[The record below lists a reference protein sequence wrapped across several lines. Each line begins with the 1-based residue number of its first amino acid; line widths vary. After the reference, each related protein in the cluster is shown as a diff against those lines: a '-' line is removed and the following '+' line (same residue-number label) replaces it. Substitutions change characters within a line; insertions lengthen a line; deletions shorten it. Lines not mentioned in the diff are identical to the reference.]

1 MKIGNKRAMF
11 FTILALAILSLFL
24 ISYTFYTFIKSR
36 EPVTK
41 RVETL
46 NDFVYSA
53 EQDLPRQLYISGF
66 RIIFLFEKK
75 LIDTG
80 KPITDFNESF
90 QEMFYNGT
98 YHGVRQEIMI
108 GANFSGIQKFLSEK
122 ARKINADINL
132 TNPSLV
138 VGQDDPWNIK
148 LSLKVDMFVT
158 DRTDLALWN
167 KTSVIDS
174 YIPIDNFE
182 DPLYVLSTNGTVTN
196 KINRTIYEPFVDGV
210 DVTNLSL
217 HVNSENSY
225 YIESTSAPS
234 FLDRLEGINEADENG
249 IESLVYR
256 SKLAVQIDK
265 SVVDYIYFSTQNPTP
280 VYRVLG
286 MPDWFK
292 LSDESLDVYDVRDL
306 AY

>member
-1 MKIGNKRAMF
+1 MKNKRAMF

-24 ISYTFYTFIKSR
+24 VSYTFYTAIKSR
-36 EPVTK
+36 EPINK
-41 RVETL
+41 RVRTL
-46 NDFVYSA
+46 NDFVYSV

-98 YHGVRQEIMI
+98 YRGIREEIMR
-108 GANFSGIQKFLSEK
+108 GANFSGIQAFLNEK
-122 ARKINADINL
+122 ARRINVNISL
-132 TNPSLV
+132 TNPSLNV
-138 VGQDDPWNIK
+138 SQDDPWNIK
-148 LSLKVDMFVT
+148 LSLKVDMLIT
-158 DRTDLALWN
+158 DKTALAQWNRTSIIN
-167 KTSVIDS
+167 S

-182 DPLYVLSTNGTVTN
+182 DPLYILSTNGTVTN
-196 KINRTIYEPFVDGV
+196 KINKTIYEPFVNGSSIV
-210 DVTNLSL
+210 NLAL

-225 YIESTSAPS
+225 YIASTKAPS
-234 FLDRLEGINEADENG
+234 FLDRLQGINSANENG

-256 SKLAVQIDK
+256 TKLPMQQDK
-265 SVVDYIYFSTQNPTP
+265 SVVDYIYFAAQNPTP
-280 VYRVLG
+280 IYKVSG

-292 LSDESLDVYDVRDL
+292 LSDESLDDYGVRDL